1 MALNPA
7 ATTESLN
14 NPTQRANELNDP
26 QFENQQGYFPYELSH
41 SEYLSTLFGL
51 GTPCMHLDTAP
62 ADRHVVKHNLKAILN
77 RIDGNFLSTINQ
89 YIDSFYVPLR
99 SVYPTNYE
107 KLIPN
112 PTKGQDLP
120 NSALPQVPFSA
131 LVNDYLYGDY
141 TIEIYNRDSLVMSD
155 TMGFIMSQ
163 FGAGEDEDSYI
174 VDQFILGR
182 LTLLATV
189 LSRGQLLDYL
199 GVQFDRQTLTNRSI
213 FQDAIDFYFTKL
225 HDFVLQNKNTFNQYT
240 IYSLPLDLR
249 SDVFVY
255 DTSNLSS
262 YTVDLDASVNQG
274 DIYELSRFRGI
285 IADIL
290 ERGEMPIFPV
300 TRRADINFRSAVS
313 NLQQQILAIFP
324 FSDKDGN
331 TDYLDNIN
339 TASNPFQTRHI
350 SIVKPLAYQ
359 QIVAQYYSNN
369 AVDNIYNS
377 DLYMQLLRAT
387 MFPADES
394 GFSSEPTFLYNGV
407 TTEYDYISAG
417 AVFHS
422 LLAPRIGK
430 YNRQY
435 VWMTLMFL
443 MRRTLRYGDYFATAR
458 PNMLAVG
465 DLEINVENGMV
476 SPIDITKNLLMQ
488 RYLNAANYIG
498 SGFLPYFAS
507 IFGVTPSDTGTF
519 PRFIAHQKIPF
530 QNQITNNTADEQGKQ
545 TTNLVGYED
554 NQAFDVFIDDIGV
567 LISVLS
573 YDCLPVYKSGV
584 DSSYHFADR
593 FDYFNPMLQGIGDM
607 PIYKSEII
615 GNLALRDDIFGYTMR
630 NKEYKWKTS
639 RAHGAFC
646 NSLSGF
652 LLPFKLSI
660 FADDAGADDLHIDP
674 DFIRDKPEYLDSV
687 VPAMTGISPG
697 EYYHFVVAVNNE
709 VHSARK
715 IQATPPVLF

>member
-7 ATTESLN
+7 ATSESLN

-26 QFENQQGYFPYELSH
+26 QFENQQGYFPYDLTH

-120 NSALPQVPFSA
+120 NSALPQIPFSA
-131 LVNDYLYGDY
+131 LIHDYIAGQQEVEIINGDTQVTIDTLASIMTRFGQGDDNDYY
-141 TIEIYNRDSLVMSD
+141 T
-155 TMGFIMSQ
+155 
-163 FGAGEDEDSYI
+163 
-174 VDQFILGR
+174 VDQYILGR
-182 LTLLATV
+182 LTLIATV

-199 GVQFDRQTLTNRSI
+199 GVQFDRQILSERSI
-213 FQDAIDFYFTKL
+213 LQDAIDYYFTRL
-225 HDFVLQNKNTFNQYT
+225 HEFVLQNTNTLNEYT
-240 IYSLPLDLR
+240 IYSKPLDLR
-249 SDVFVY
+249 DDTFELDV
-255 DTSNLSS
+255 SALKA

-274 DIYELSRFRGI
+274 DSRELSRFRGI
-285 IADIL
+285 LADIL

-300 TRRADINFRSAVS
+300 TRQADITVRGAVS
-313 NLQQQILAIFP
+313 NLLQQIEAIFP
-324 FSDKDGN
+324 YGEEDEFYI
-331 TDYLDNIN
+331 TNIN
-339 TASNPFQTRHI
+339 NASNPFQTRHI
-350 SIVKPLAYQ
+350 SMVKPLAYQ
-359 QIVAQYYSNN
+359 QIIAQYFSNN
-369 AVDNIYNS
+369 TVDNIYNAE
-377 DLYMQLLRAT
+377 LYMQLLRAT
-387 MFPADES
+387 MFPADDS

-417 AVFHS
+417 AIYYS
-422 LLAPRIGK
+422 LISPTAGK

-435 VWMTLMFL
+435 VWMTLMLL

-530 QNQITNNTADEQGKQ
+530 QNQITNNTAEDQGKQ

-573 YDCLPVYKSGV
+573 YDCLPVYTSGV
-584 DSSYHFADR
+584 DCSYHFADR

-615 GNLALRDDIFGYTMR
+615 GNLQLRNHIFGYTMR

-646 NSLSGF
+646 NWLPGF

-660 FADDAGADDLHIDP
+660 FADDAGAEDLHIDP

-687 VPAMTGISPG
+687 VPAMAGISPG